1 MLISLEILCRSRA
14 HCETCRDQDAGRA
27 WRRQLAEVY
36 ETPLGDDFDCPHG
49 LPWGYRGETA
59 LPVAAEQWPAW
70 ANLVAARATP
80 SDIGV
85 GSTIERELGRVGVA
99 FKAVL
104 ATLGVPCGCADRRDE
119 WDALYPYAL
128 TPASGPTP

>member
-1 MLISLEILCRSRA
+1 MSCTISG
-14 HCETCRDQDAGRA
+14 RDVIQ
-27 WRRQLAEVY
+27 
-36 ETPLGDDFDCPHG
+36 H
-49 LPWGYRGETA
+49 
-59 LPVAAEQWPAW
+59 AAEGNCPEGKYAGEPTVQPVERAAPQPVPPTIWPAW

-85 GSTIERELGRVGVA
+85 GSTIERELGRAGVA

-119 WDALYPYAL
+119 WNALYPYHM
-128 TPASGPTP
+128 PANGSSGE

>member
-1 MLISLEILCRSRA
+1 M
-14 HCETCRDQDAGRA
+14 DAGRC
-27 WRRQLAEVY
+27 
-36 ETPLGDDFDCPHG
+36 PLGGTQLFSNAG
-49 LPWGYRGETA
+49 A
-59 LPVAAEQWPAW
+59 LPAATFSAVAAEQWPAW

-80 SDIGV
+80 ADIGV

-119 WDALYPYAL
+119 WNALYPYTP
-128 TPASGPTP
+128 TPASAPTP

>member
-1 MLISLEILCRSRA
+1 MCFENR
-14 HCETCRDQDAGRA
+14 RDIIENAAAGDCPLGKFTEPQA
-27 WRRQLAEVY
+27 SVGLQPPL
-36 ETPLGDDFDCPHG
+36 TPLI
-49 LPWGYRGETA
+49 
-59 LPVAAEQWPAW
+59 PVPRDKWPAW

-119 WDALYPYAL
+119 WDALYPYHM
-128 TPASGPTP
+128 PANGSSGE